1 MKAKLIKAIAMSG
14 LTAFLVVGIGSNV
27 AQAKEYRYKIGEP
40 YGAHK
45 YKDGS
50 CDENHYQ
57 HGEWNKHHQKKECKA
72 KKNKKRRHSY
82 WGQFDNKSEAERS
95 HAHMRAESTNG

>member
-14 LTAFLVVGIGSNV
+14 LAAFLVVGIGSNA

-40 YGAHK
+40 YESHT

-50 CDENHYQ
+50 YDKNHNHRSTWQ
-57 HGEWNKHHQKKECKA
+57 PLHQKKERKA